1 MIPAK
6 EAKDM
11 LYKML
16 SENFMS
22 LQVATALEVP
32 NSKLAATGEHPG
44 KLLWVLR
51 DTAATSETEK
61 KDWHRQQ
68 TMKDHREFNQP
79 SKRDRQ
85 HTKKSAHSY
94 NFPALSSPQPV
105 IPDLRALHP

>member
-1 MIPAK
+1 MEDFAMIPAK

-44 KLLWVLR
+44 EVTLG
-51 DTAATSETEK
+51 
-61 KDWHRQQ
+61 
-68 TMKDHREFNQP
+68 
-79 SKRDRQ
+79 
-85 HTKKSAHSY
+85 
-94 NFPALSSPQPV
+94 PQ
-105 IPDLRALHP
+105 RYCSHF

>member
-68 TMKDHREFNQP
+68 TMRIIESLTGLVRETDNTPRNQLTAITFLP
-79 SKRDRQ
+79 
-85 HTKKSAHSY
+85 
-94 NFPALSSPQPV
+94 FPAPSP
-105 IPDLRALHP
+105 

>member
-44 KLLWVLR
+44 EVTLG
-51 DTAATSETEK
+51 
-61 KDWHRQQ
+61 
-68 TMKDHREFNQP
+68 
-79 SKRDRQ
+79 
-85 HTKKSAHSY
+85 
-94 NFPALSSPQPV
+94 PQ
-105 IPDLRALHP
+105 RYCSHF